1 MPPHT
6 RPSIRATAGPTTAR
20 VAITPADVN
29 LFLTAAGANRAHLAR
44 DIPEPHV
51 LEELVDEAF
60 NALHRRLLVDSEASL
75 ARASRTLTAARAIS
89 ASHDDPTVDDASGI
103 PQRQFGA
110 AHLAGPPVFTYGAL
124 TDIQLVELRAL
135 AHSLAR
141 FTGVLSADEACL
153 FGSRV
158 LGAACP
164 PGIHSSSSST
174 LLPAVPAPAPPAPL
188 ETHLQSSVRVLSHTL
203 DEVMARRTKRETDRD
218 TDTPTS
224 PNKSQRFGPIG
235 PRTKEDGE

>member
-6 RPSIRATAGPTTAR
+6 RPSIRATTGPTTAR

-51 LEELVDEAF
+51 LEELVDEVF
-60 NALHRRLLVDSEASL
+60 NALHRRLLVDSEAWL
-75 ARASRTLTAARAIS
+75 ARTSRRAGARTVG

-110 AHLAGPPVFTYGAL
+110 APLAGPPVFTYGSL
-124 TDIQLVELRAL
+124 TDIQLVELRGL

-141 FTGVLSADEACL
+141 FTGVLSADEASF
-153 FGSRV
+153 FGRRV

-164 PGIHSSSSST
+164 PGLHSSSSST
-174 LLPAVPAPAPPAPL
+174 LLPAVPAPAPAAPL
-188 ETHLQSSVRVLSHTL
+188 TTHLQGSVRALSRTL
-203 DEVMARRTKRETDRD
+203 DVAMAGRTIRELDRD

-224 PNKSQRFGPIG
+224 PNKSHRVGPIG
-235 PRTKEDGE
+235 PRTKEDSE